1 MYCTSQVVFQVNFDL
16 VLARPRARREPL
28 AAVGAEHLLP
38 APLPVDL
45 AHVDLG
51 KVHGGAPLAAEE
63 ALVVPPLHPVGPRPH
78 LGRRHRPEVRRGE
91 LGPRVE
97 ALPLVA
103 ALVAEVLPDH
113 DRLRDERLA
122 LAAEAVV
129 REVAV
134 KQDRVYVEVAAREL
148 QVYDHLVDYFY
159 Y

>member
-1 MYCTSQVVFQVNFDL
+1 MN
-16 VLARPRARREPL
+16 
-28 AAVGAEHLLP
+28 
-38 APLPVDL
+38 
-45 AHVDLG
+45 LG
-51 KVHGGAPLAAEE
+51 KVHGGKLLAAEE
-63 ALVVPPLHPVGPRPH
+63 ALVVPALDPVGPRSH
-78 LGRRHRPEVRRGE
+78 VGRRHRLQVRRGE
-91 LGPRVE
+91 LGPEVE
-97 ALPLVA
+97 ALPIVV